1 MSAGG
6 FMSFM
11 NSIIRNNR
19 LLLKDKR
26 KFKERSQ
33 HYNVSKTRKTDFKIR
48 DLSKEEKILKRKLK
62 KSEFDKA
69 YLIYHLVSIII
80 LSLSLNIYL
89 GFFNEKIEIENP
101 SKKRLKKLYEDNI
114 RIGDRYFRSQKWEET
129 MFYYKKG
136 IEFFPENFN
145 GHQKLMIALSQKCKM
160 EYNFC
165 NEARDYINNCKPIFK
180 EKKNELEKLMSKLE
194 KIKDENYK

>member
-33 HYNVSKTRKTDFKIR
+33 RYNISKSRKEDFHIR
-48 DLSKEEKILKRKLK
+48 DLSEEEKILKKKLK
-62 KSEFDKA
+62 KSEFDKI
-69 YLIYHLVSIII
+69 YLIYYLVSVII

-89 GFFNEKIEIENP
+89 GFFNEKIKIENP

-114 RIGDRYFRSQKWEET
+114 RIGNRYFRSEKWEET
-129 MFYYKKG
+129 IFYYKKG
-136 IEFFPENFN
+136 IEFFPEDFN
-145 GHQKLMIALSQKCKM
+145 GHQKLIVALSQKCKE

-165 NEARDYINNCKPIFK
+165 YEARDYINYYKPIFR
-180 EKKNELEKLMSKLE
+180 EKKNELETLMSKLE
-194 KIKDENYK
+194 KIKKENYE